1 VLTLLARRTEE
12 AEMTRLHALLRRD
25 LDQKKPRRYTWA
37 LELPTI
43 AQWRALRQTK
53 IPVGDGRW
61 I

>member
-1 VLTLLARRTEE
+1 VLTLLERRTEE

-25 LDQKKPRRYTWA
+25 LDMKKPRRYWWT

-43 AQWRALRQTK
+43 AEWRALRQTK